1 MSATVLTHDFDVTSE
16 LQLQKEVM
24 AWFCE
29 QGDFTAGATNTYGS
43 TAYWKDESFGI
54 GVYQNNSYSN
64 HTMAIGA
71 VENPASVTSSLSNSI
86 IYTVETDG
94 TGVRHFKISAVL
106 VKTESCAIVCLRNG
120 SSVSGA
126 AQLIIL
132 GDEDDALRG
141 YCSQFSASY
150 PGTGLYGYYTSVQ
163 LKKKDDTA
171 FGDGQY
177 SSITCR
183 SDSTDPEGE
192 LLLTP
197 FYALLKAKRMAPVLV
212 PGLYAESGSIFPSM
226 LTQFSAG
233 GKTMLQV
240 GSHIAFDIT

>member
-29 QGDFTAGATNTYGS
+29 QGDFTAGATSTYGS
-43 TAYWKDESFGI
+43 TAYWKTESFGI

-71 VENPASVTSSLSNSI
+71 VENPASVASSLSSSI
-86 IYTVETDG
+86 SYAVETDSS
-94 TGVRHFKISAVL
+94 GVTHYKISAVL

-120 SSVSGA
+120 SSVSGTTG
-126 AQLIIL
+126 LIVL

-141 YCSQFSASY
+141 YCVQLSASY
-150 PGTGLYGYYTSVQ
+150 SASGVYGYYCNTR

-171 FGDGQY
+171 SGAGQF

-197 FYALLKAKRMAPVLV
+197 FYAILTAKRMAPVLV
-212 PGLYAESGSIFPSM
+212 PGLYAESGSIFPAM
-226 LTQFSAG
+226 LTQFTAG
-233 GKTMLQV
+233 TKTMLQV
-240 GSHIAFDIT
+240 GPNIALDIT

>member
-43 TAYWKDESFGI
+43 TAYWKNESFGI
-54 GVYQNNSYSN
+54 EVYQNNRTSYQSLQ
-64 HTMAIGA
+64 IGA
-71 VENPASVTSSLSNSI
+71 VENPGSVTSGLSNSVSCA
-86 IYTVETDG
+86 VETDAAG
-94 TGVRHFKISAVL
+94 TNHYKISAVL

-120 SSVSGA
+120 SSASGA
-126 AQLIIL
+126 TMLIAL
-132 GDEDDALRG
+132 GDGDDALRG
-141 YCSQFSASY
+141 YCAQLSATYST
-150 PGTGLYGYYTSVQ
+150 TGVYGYYNDNR

-171 FGDGQY
+171 FADGRL

-197 FYALLKAKRMAPVLV
+197 FYTLLKAKRMAPVLV

-233 GKTMLQV
+233 EKTMLQV
-240 GSHIAFDIT
+240 GSTLAFDIT